1 MLPLDRQPGG
11 EREHEMSS
19 QKPSSPEEEYI
30 AREEAKRRELQ
41 QIEREQ
47 AEAEAAREA
56 RWRTCPSGCET
67 KLVEEDFRDI
77 VIDRCPT
84 CGGVWFD
91 PGELEKV
98 ASDDAGVVRSV
109 FNFFRGQSG

>member
-1 MLPLDRQPGG
+1 MAKR
-11 EREHEMSS
+11 
-19 QKPSSPEEEYI
+19 SSPEDEYI
-30 AREEAKRRELQ
+30 ARDEAKRRELER
-41 QIEREQ
+41 IEHEQ
-47 AEAEAAREA
+47 AEAEAARQA
-56 RWRTCPSGCET
+56 RWRTCPGGCET

-98 ASDDAGVVRSV
+98 TSDDAALVRSV
-109 FNFFRGQSG
+109 FNFFRGKSG